1 MVCFLHGLYYGI
13 MQDASCNVEI
23 ENKVVTKV
31 MNGTRLNVD
40 TVSEVLLNNLNI
52 AVICLDAKLAIILIN
67 QSAEMLLEVSGKRAK
82 DHHIKD
88 LLLNSDEL
96 CASLQEALS
105 NGQPYTRRKVK
116 LDLIIGHTIT
126 CDYAITP
133 LEHPP
138 RLLLELYP
146 LDRYLKID
154 REESIT
160 AQNEVTRQMIRG
172 LAHEIKN
179 PLGGIKGSAQLLE
192 KELNSA
198 DLKPY
203 TDIIIDET
211 DRLTSL
217 VNRLLGPISLP
228 QPASVN
234 IHEILERVR
243 KLIELESNPPIK
255 VIRDYDPSI
264 PDLYIDKELMV
275 QVFLNIARNAMQS
288 LEQTNE
294 PRLQFT
300 SRIER
305 QFTIGHQKHRL
316 VIKVDIIDNGPGI
329 PDGLKEHLF
338 YPMISGR
345 PDGTGLGLSFAQA
358 IIHQHKGLIEVES
371 HPGETS
377 FSVITPLETLK

>member
-1 MVCFLHGLYYGI
+1 M
-13 MQDASCNVEI
+13 NR
-23 ENKVVTKV
+23 TKS
-31 MNGTRLNVD
+31 NEESTSD
-40 TVSEVLLNNLNI
+40 VLLNSLNI
-52 AVICLDAKLAIILIN
+52 AVVCLSAELKIDLIN
-67 QSAEMLLEVSGKRAK
+67 QSAESLLEVSGKRARN
-82 DHHIKD
+82 HHIKD
-88 LLLNSDEL
+88 VILNSKELCKSLADALLN
-96 CASLQEALS
+96 
-105 NGQPYTRRKVK
+105 GHPYTQRKVK
-116 LDLIIGHTIT
+116 LDLAVGHSIT

-133 LEHPP
+133 LEHPS
-138 RLLLELYP
+138 RILFELYP

-160 AQNEVTRQMIRG
+160 AQNGVTRQMIRS

-192 KELNSA
+192 KELNNPE
-198 DLKPY
+198 LKPY

-228 QPASVN
+228 KPAAVN
-234 IHEILERVR
+234 IHQILERVR
-243 KLIELESNPPIK
+243 KLIELESKLRIK

-264 PDLYIDKELMV
+264 PDLYIDEELMV

-288 LEQTNE
+288 LAQEKE
-294 PRLQFT
+294 PILCFT

-305 QFTIGHQKHRL
+305 QFTIGPERHRL

-329 PDGLKEHLF
+329 PDDLMEDLF

-345 PDGTGLGLSFAQA
+345 PDGTGLGLSVAQA
-358 IIHQHKGLIEVES
+358 IIHQHKGLIEMES
-371 HPGETS
+371 SPDETI
-377 FSVITPLETLK
+377 FSVILPLESKT

>member
-1 MVCFLHGLYYGI
+1 MNDKRLK
-13 MQDASCNVEI
+13 VE
-23 ENKVVTKV
+23 TA
-31 MNGTRLNVD
+31 
-40 TVSEVLLNNLNI
+40 SEVLLNHLNI
-52 AVICLDAKLAIILIN
+52 AVICLDAKLKIILIN
-67 QSAEMLLEVSGKRAK
+67 QSAETLLEVSGKRAK
-82 DHHIKD
+82 NLHIKN
-88 LLLNSDEL
+88 LLLNCEEL
-96 CASLQEALS
+96 CVSLEEALS

-116 LDLIIGHTIT
+116 LDLIVGHTIT

-133 LEHPP
+133 LEDPS

-228 QPASVN
+228 QPAAVN

-243 KLIELESNPPIK
+243 KLIELEANPPIE

-264 PDLYIDKELMV
+264 PDLYIDEELMV

-288 LEQTNE
+288 LSQVDL
-294 PRLQFT
+294 PKLQFT

-305 QFTIGHQKHRL
+305 QFTIGHHKHRL

-329 PDGLKEHLF
+329 PDALKEHLF

-345 PDGTGLGLSFAQA
+345 PDGTGLGLSVAQA
-358 IIHQHKGLIEVES
+358 IIHQHKGLIEVDS
-371 HPGETS
+371 HPGETK
-377 FSVITPLETLK
+377 FSVITPLEAIK

>member
-1 MVCFLHGLYYGI
+1 MI
-13 MQDASCNVEI
+13 QDASSNLGI
-23 ENKVVTKV
+23 EKAVVNSV
-31 MNGTRLNVD
+31 MNDKRLKIE
-40 TVSEVLLNNLNI
+40 TASEVLLNHLNI
-52 AVICLDAKLAIILIN
+52 AVICLDAKLKITLIN
-67 QSAEMLLEVSGKRAK
+67 QSAETLLEVSGKRAK
-82 DHHIKD
+82 DHHIKN
-88 LLLNSDEL
+88 LLLNCEEL
-96 CASLQEALS
+96 CASLEEALL

-116 LDLIIGHTIT
+116 LDLIAGHTIT

-133 LEHPP
+133 LEHPS

-228 QPASVN
+228 QPAAVN

-243 KLIELESNPPIK
+243 KLIELEANPPIE

-264 PDLYIDKELMV
+264 PDLYIDEELMV

-288 LEQTNE
+288 LSQVDL
-294 PRLQFT
+294 PKLQFT

-305 QFTIGHQKHRL
+305 QFTIGHHKHRL

-329 PDGLKEHLF
+329 PDALKEHLF

-345 PDGTGLGLSFAQA
+345 PDGTGLGLSVAQA
-358 IIHQHKGLIEVES
+358 IIHQHNGLIEVDS
-371 HPGETS
+371 HPGETK
-377 FSVITPLETLK
+377 FSVITPLEAIK

>member
-1 MVCFLHGLYYGI
+1 MDSKDQYDESTSDVI
-13 MQDASCNVEI
+13 
-23 ENKVVTKV
+23 
-31 MNGTRLNVD
+31 LNH
-40 TVSEVLLNNLNI
+40 LNI
-52 AVICLDAKLAIILIN
+52 AVIKLDTALKIDLIN
-67 QSAEMLLEVSGKRAK
+67 QSAETLLEVSGKRARN
-82 DHHIKD
+82 HHIKD
-88 LLLNSDEL
+88 LLLNCEEL
-96 CASLQEALS
+96 CESLMEAQL

-116 LDLIIGHTIT
+116 LDLITGHSIT

-133 LEHPP
+133 LEHPSCM
-138 RLLLELYP
+138 LLELYP

-192 KELNSA
+192 KELSNP

-203 TDIIIDET
+203 TEIIIDET

-228 QPASVN
+228 KPSAVN

-243 KLIELESNPPIK
+243 KLIELESNPPID

-264 PDLYIDKELMV
+264 PDLFIDAELMV
-275 QVFLNIARNAMQS
+275 QVYLNIARNAMQS
-288 LEQTNE
+288 LSHVNE
-294 PRLQFT
+294 PMLRFT
-300 SRIER
+300 TRIER
-305 QFTIGHQKHRL
+305 QFTIGSQLHRL
-316 VIKVDIIDNGPGI
+316 VIKVDIVDNGPGI
-329 PDGLKEHLF
+329 PEDLKEHLF

-345 PDGTGLGLSFAQA
+345 PDGTGLGLSVAQS

-371 HPGETS
+371 HACETT
-377 FSVITPLETLK
+377 FSVITPLELTQ